1 MGLRKFKGSEVLTC
15 GEDAPLLERIK
26 DFCSTDLFRRTEV
39 SDDST
44 ESRDLYAKVS
54 SGLIHDS
61 LDCFRRR

>member
-1 MGLRKFKGSEVLTC
+1 MIESEESNV
-15 GEDAPLLERIK
+15 PLLERIK
-26 DFCSTDLFRRTEV
+26 SFNATDLFRRTEV